1 MTKIP
6 SVEERV
12 EEIDN
17 MIYGANLN
25 ITQNEYVRLS
35 KEMRPKL
42 IGLLTADRLALLT
55 ELRDSELLEEVK
67 PNEKGGGFFMPDDKY
82 TVYKKGNNHGHNTLA
97 KAIKARLNELI
108 KSTEI

>member
-1 MTKIP
+1 MTNTP

-42 IGLLTADRLALLT
+42 IGLVTAQVLLT
-55 ELRDSELLEEVK
+55 PE
-67 PNEKGGGFFMPDDKY
+67 NMY
-82 TVYKKGNNHGHNTLA
+82 TTYSLMMCF
-97 KAIKARLNELI
+97 L
-108 KSTEI
+108 